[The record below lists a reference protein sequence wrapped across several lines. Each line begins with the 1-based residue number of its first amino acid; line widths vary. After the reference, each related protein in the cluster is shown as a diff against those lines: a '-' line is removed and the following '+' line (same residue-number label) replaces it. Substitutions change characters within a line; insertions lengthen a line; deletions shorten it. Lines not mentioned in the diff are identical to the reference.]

1 MKRYIIPVA
10 NSNSQK
16 KTSKE
21 ETAKN
26 SMNEEK
32 LIQIIE
38 EHLKKVDKKEY
49 IIEVAF
55 SNEEAQKE
63 ELLKIVYEYLKDD
76 KIDEIRVL
84 TNANNINK
92 KFLKMLKKYKVKT
105 VELEIPSVNEYVL
118 KNIKVGYNIDDIKNA
133 VKLIRRK
140 RFDLGIQMMIGLP
153 ESTKTD
159 EINTANFIIKMKP
172 KMVGVTPFLVIK
184 NTQFE
189 EKYKEE
195 KYKLLTLVQAVE
207 ICKELVGLFNNTK
220 IDVIAIGYGFLDN
233 DIEQLE
239 IAEQVIDGPF
249 HPSFRQLVES
259 SLWYDAIVNKIKK
272 LNVKVS
278 QVEVTVN
285 PIDTN
290 NVIGYK
296 QENIMKLKDL
306 YDVELIVTPDE
317 KIKQGKSKIDIVK
330 TYEDFVK
337 S

>member
-1 MKRYIIPVA
+1 
-10 NSNSQK
+10 
-16 KTSKE
+16 
-21 ETAKN
+21 
-26 SMNEEK
+26 
-32 LIQIIE
+32 
-38 EHLKKVDKKEY
+38 
-49 IIEVAF
+49 
-55 SNEEAQKE
+55 
-63 ELLKIVYEYLKDD
+63 
-76 KIDEIRVL
+76 
-84 TNANNINK
+84 
-92 KFLKMLKKYKVKT
+92 
-105 VELEIPSVNEYVL
+105 
-118 KNIKVGYNIDDIKNA
+118 
-133 VKLIRRK
+133 
-140 RFDLGIQMMIGLP
+140 MMIGLP